1 MVTVSSSSSYLNF
14 KNRISAH
21 DSKEEHSAPVEETDF
36 GIAVGTKPKWSTIAG
51 VFTGDVLHNFID
63 GIAVGIS
70 WSVSWGAGLG
80 TTFAI
85 MMHELPHELGDF
97 VLYKKLGLSTKQA
110 IGANLIAAVISFGG
124 LYTGLALGND
134 PVVTQWLL
142 AIVAGLFIY
151 IAMADVVSYIFKNFK
166 VILLS

>member
-1 MVTVSSSSSYLNF
+1 MNRYILGDDRKHEPSSTT
-14 KNRISAH
+14 
-21 DSKEEHSAPVEETDF
+21 EEDEF
-36 GIAVGTKPKWSTIAG
+36 GIAVGTEPKWSTIAG
-51 VFTGDVLHNFID
+51 VFTGDCLHNFID

-70 WSVSWGAGLG
+70 WTVSWGAGLG

-97 VLYKKLGLSTKQA
+97 VLYRKLGLSTKQA

-134 PVVTQWLL
+134 PTATQWLL

-151 IAMADVVSYIFKNFK
+151 ISLADVVSTNIFKKTF
-166 VILLS
+166 